1 MKLLI
6 ISASIL
12 LSACAAN
19 RTTIQS
25 SWDYLATHAVETV
38 PAHGVLT
45 PALGMDLIA
54 RA

>member
-12 LSACAAN
+12 PSACAAN
-19 RTTIQS
+19 RTIHLI
-25 SWDYLATHAVETV
+25 WDYLATHAVETV
-38 PAHGVLT
+38 PAHELLT
-45 PALGMDLIA
+45 PAFGMDLIA